1 MPQVTAGNTWNEIE
15 AATKLYQMRQE
26 QQHFTGLSF
35 ETISAF
41 GPNGAVI
48 HYRPQP
54 DTNRL
59 ITTESLYL
67 VDSGGQYKGETGWLT
82 GKEGRSYRGR
92 QREKE
97 GGMEGGK
104 KEG

>member
-1 MPQVTAGNTWNEIE
+1 MAFHFLLAMLQVAAGNSWDEIQ
-15 AATKLYQMRQE
+15 AATKLYELRQE
-26 QQHFTGLSF
+26 QQHFTGISF

-54 DTNRL
+54 DTNRS

-67 VDSGGQYKGETGWLT
+67 VDSGGQYKGEAGWL
-82 GKEGRSYRGR
+82 
-92 QREKE
+92 
-97 GGMEGGK
+97 ME
-104 KEG
+104 